1 MNINKKQKLLL
12 IADRGRSDVAVR
24 LGFLAQKMVKRK
36 NINSHVL
43 YEHKQMNENKQIF
56 NLFDINNRTFV
67 GIKFDEF
74 FLILKTLFFTSISI
88 LKIFFL
94 GFDWFVKNFEIE
106 KIKLGDLIYD
116 RYVRKGH
123 NFINPNCFKFNF
135 ISLLFK
141 SLFKFFYVKR
151 FIKNNDVKFSLIG
164 SITYIS
170 ISSILMRISQFYSIP
185 VVYVSGESFRIIK
198 DNKNVGD
205 ILSKFIQKKIKSL
218 NQKDLK
224 KKSEKYFDARIQGK
238 LTTKKYDLLK
248 YYQHDE
254 QTWITNR
261 QDNYFIKKI
270 RKIKQNYSH
279 LILYAPHNFAESN
292 HRCGDLI
299 FRDFY
304 QQTLETLKFAKTKRK
319 ILWLFKIHPYS
330 QKKYGELN
338 IAQDVFDKFK
348 SENILMVPS
357 KTSNQKLFELV
368 DLVVSSRGTICLEAA
383 TFGVKNLINSDI
395 FYDYGN
401 ISIRVKNRKKY
412 FRALTNVNKL
422 KNIDEKS
429 ILSAKKI
436 LYFRKKLQR
445 DNPYNLVTARKLI
458 SKKEF
463 FNKLKKSIH
472 KTSLV
477 SNNKNKMYAE
487 IVNKL

>member
-1 MNINKKQKLLL
+1 M
-12 IADRGRSDVAVR
+12 S
-24 LGFLAQKMVKRK
+24 
-36 NINSHVL
+36 
-43 YEHKQMNENKQIF
+43 
-56 NLFDINNRTFV
+56 
-67 GIKFDEF
+67 F
-74 FLILKTLFFTSISI
+74 FLILKTFFYTLISI
-88 LKIFFL
+88 LKISFL

-116 RYVRKGH
+116 RYIRKGH
-123 NFINPNCFKFNF
+123 NFIDPNCFKFNF
-135 ISLLFK
+135 ISLLFR
-141 SLFKFFYVKR
+141 SLFKFFYVKK

-170 ISSILMRISQFYSIP
+170 ISSILMRISQFYRIP
-185 VVYVSGESFRIIK
+185 VIYVSGESFRIIRN
-198 DNKNVGD
+198 NKNLGD
-205 ILSKFIQKKIKSL
+205 IVGQYIQKKIKSL
-218 NQKDLK
+218 NQKNLK
-224 KKSEKYFDARIQGK
+224 DRSEKYFNVRIQGK
-238 LTTKKYDLLK
+238 LATKKYSLQK

-254 QTWITNR
+254 QTWMTNR
-261 QDNYFIKKI
+261 QDNHFIKKI
-270 RKIKQNYSH
+270 RKIKHIYSH
-279 LILYAPHNFAESN
+279 VILYAPHNFAESN
-292 HRCGDLI
+292 HSCGDLI

-304 QQTLETLKFAKTKRK
+304 QQTFETLKFAKTKRK

-330 QKKYGELN
+330 QKKYNEHN
-338 IAQDVFDKFK
+338 IAQDIFDKFK

-395 FYDYGN
+395 YYDYGN
-401 ISIRVKNRKKY
+401 ISIRARNKKKY
-412 FRALTNVNKL
+412 FKTLNNANKL
-422 KNIDEKS
+422 KNIDRKS
-429 ILSAKKI
+429 ILRAKKI

-477 SNNKNKMYAE
+477 SNIKNKMYAE